1 MQRARKLTPLV
12 IKQGATQ
19 SFGWPILRAGVRVDL
34 TGWTVRGQV
43 RAKASAAT
51 VLHEWSTALGNART
65 LNGLVIIDNTPETLD
80 WTWREG
86 AYDLF
91 ATDPD
96 DQVLYVA
103 EGSVYVNLAVT
114 REP

>member
-1 MQRARKLTPLV
+1 MQRARRLTPLV

-19 SFGWPILRAGVRVDL
+19 SFGWPILRAGVRVNL

-43 RAKASAAT
+43 RAKASAAV
-51 VLHEWSTALGNART
+51 VLHEWSTTIGNART
-65 LNGLVIIDNTPETLD
+65 LNGLVIIDNFPD
-80 WTWREG
+80 SIGWTWREG
-86 AYDLF
+86 IYDLF

-96 DQVLYVA
+96 DQVLFVA
-103 EGSVYVNLAVT
+103 EGAALVQAAVT